1 MDTWEANSIIDL
13 FYEETQAGELRKEN
27 IKTWLAF
34 QELFFSELQSAG
46 RKGEG
51 EEGED
56 IPMNSDALLKGLKKL
71 LVREALSDGGDR
83 EKEAQRDEEEG
94 GEGVRAK
101 PSFDWVAEAETF
113 IKQEVTRQLQA
124 RFGESFNAVS
134 FRTSRIQS
142 MTEHLQKLH
151 LIPQHRLV
159 DQREDEEEEGGESST
174 TTSKEVKGEKKGR
187 YERLLPGTSINTK
200 VLPRGR
206 FPSKIDHDDLDHIL
220 LQKKMR
226 THGGEIVEGLIEDAT
241 FLVVQASRTFSDHL
255 GKRANLKLAWGK
267 Q

>member
-94 GEGVRAK
+94 EGEVPSK